1 MQMESM
7 GRNGVRLLR
16 ARLAGAFIALQPLLL
31 KAAVCGGEIQL
42 TIGLRHLMDMEDCDG
57 DQGNCKEDSYEEGA
71 GEKDGSEEV
80 NA

>member
-1 MQMESM
+1 MVFGCSEQDW
-7 GRNGVRLLR
+7 R
-16 ARLAGAFIALQPLLL
+16 AHLSRCSPLLL